1 MTPLN
6 FQLCADRATEQRY
19 SLCKCMRKLCFE
31 SAINCSHDMTSSHS
45 PCRKDIFLAAVPSH
59 ARSNQLSNWLERGT
73 CGGSIRYTGPR
84 SQTLIPD
91 ADSSQI
97 QCPNCGTKKVLRRPL
112 GRRNSFEFSFLHNS
126 IFLASRWPHDSS
138 PMEEEIN
145 SPSGH
150 LLRILLILPQVQAK
164 VVVILGLE
172 AIIIR
177 RSPFHLQR
185 SPVLIRGRMVTLA
198 SAHSRSRIKTVES
211 DDSATECLQST
222 KICKFKPGL
231 LY

>member
-1 MTPLN
+1 MSKL
-6 FQLCADRATEQRY
+6 R
-19 SLCKCMRKLCFE
+19 CKE
-31 SAINCSHDMTSSHS
+31 SI
-45 PCRKDIFLAAVPSH
+45 
-59 ARSNQLSNWLERGT
+59 
-73 CGGSIRYTGPR
+73 
-84 SQTLIPD
+84 
-91 ADSSQI
+91 
-97 QCPNCGTKKVLRRPL
+97 RRPL

-126 IFLASRWPHDSS
+126 IFLASQWPHDSS
-138 PMEEEIN
+138 PVKEEIH

-150 LLRILLILPQVQAK
+150 LRRIMLILPQVQAK

-177 RSPFHLQR
+177 RSPFRFQR
-185 SPVLIRGRMVTLA
+185 SPVLIRGLMVTIA
-198 SAHSRSRIKTVES
+198 SAHSRSRMKTVEF